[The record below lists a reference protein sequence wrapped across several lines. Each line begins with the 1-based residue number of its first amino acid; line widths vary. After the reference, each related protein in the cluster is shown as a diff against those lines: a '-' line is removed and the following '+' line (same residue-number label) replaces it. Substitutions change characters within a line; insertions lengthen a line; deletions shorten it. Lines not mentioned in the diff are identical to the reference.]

1 MNIILSNAWCVVGE
15 ARRHSYLQMNLAEP
29 KTSRQGFTLLE
40 LLIAMT
46 VAAILTTV
54 SLNVYSTFHH
64 GVVETNL
71 HYEQF
76 VSEKVKEL
84 RCHTRFV
91 RGLPLCDTASGE
103 SWAFRASRKSCAF
116 RDSIRLRF

>member
-1 MNIILSNAWCVVGE
+1 MRSDMRMDIVQS
-15 ARRHSYLQMNLAEP
+15 

-40 LLIAMT
+40 MLVAMT

-54 SLNVYSTFHH
+54 SLNVYSMFHH
-64 GVVETNL
+64 GFVETSV

-84 RCHTRFV
+84 RCRTRFV
-91 RGLPLCDTASGE
+91 RGLPPCDTASGE
-103 SWAFRASRKSCAF
+103 SRAFRGA
-116 RDSIRLRF
+116 IRARF